1 MAYHEIPP
9 YPVFWKEKEEKKID
23 AAQKS
28 FNDFNLLKNECSQ
41 EKQS

>member
-1 MAYHEIPP
+1 MYCEIPF

-28 FNDFNLLKNECSQ
+28 FKDFDLLKNECSQ
-41 EKQS
+41 ENQS